1 MSLGNELSNQL
12 GEPVECVSIAF
23 LYQITEAIKFE
34 LNEFKCVTIDL
45 FRLSYNL
52 KWLILFQKQ

>member
-52 KWLILFQKQ
+52 K